1 PPADR
6 AGTAAHGLCGALGAL
21 SGPGDAM
28 KNGGPRAAVFLR
40 SWRARWALPDALRS
54 SATHHESP
62 ITNHQLPITNYQSP
76 ITNHQSRIPNPES
89 RIPNP
94 ESRIPSIRHLQRQR
108 LLDLFHHDVALGLAH
123 VRQGEQAAAQQ
134 L

>member
-1 PPADR
+1 
-6 AGTAAHGLCGALGAL
+6 T
-21 SGPGDAM
+21 GDAM
-28 KNGGPRAAVFLR
+28 KSGGPRAAVFFR

-54 SATHHESP
+54 SATHH
-62 ITNHQLPITNYQSP
+62 QSP
-76 ITNHQSRIPNPES
+76 ITNHQSPITNPESRIPNPES

-134 L
+134 LAVG